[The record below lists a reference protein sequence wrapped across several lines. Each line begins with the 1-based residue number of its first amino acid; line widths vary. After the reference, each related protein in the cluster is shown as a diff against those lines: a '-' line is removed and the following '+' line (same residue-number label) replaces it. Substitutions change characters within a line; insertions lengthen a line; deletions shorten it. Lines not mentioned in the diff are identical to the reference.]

1 MRKPGRPLGPIAV
14 AVLEKLRQ
22 RRLTARELA
31 HELQLSIDDA
41 KKTCSKLFRCGLVAA
56 PECRPIPGANKPA
69 RVYTIAGT
77 GERMAA

>member
-41 KKTCSKLFRCGLVAA
+41 KKTCSKLLRCGLVDA
-56 PECRPIPGANKPA
+56 PEYRPIPWSNKPA
-69 RVYTIAGT
+69 RVYTAT
-77 GERMAA
+77 ESSSSVLA

>member
-1 MRKPGRPLGPIAV
+1 MRKPGRPLGPIAI

-41 KKTCSKLFRCGLVAA
+41 KKTCSKLLRCGLVDA
-56 PECRPIPGANKPA
+56 PECRPIPWSNKPA
-69 RVYTIAGT
+69 RVYTAADT
-77 GERMAA
+77 GERLAA